1 MKIANKIVMAV
12 VAAFL
17 IVAAALKAKQILTE
31 PILTKGFW
39 ESWLF
44 LVIQIPLEFG
54 LGIWLISGLFRKA
67 AWLAGTLAFGGF
79 VIITGYKAISGDASC
94 GCFGTVHVNPWITLL
109 TIDVPLFIL
118 LLAFRP
124 KGEKLLPPPWPSAK
138 HFFGVAIPT
147 IIFLAILVPVLVF
160 NKPPETTDKYEV
172 IRPDQWTT
180 VKPVKPVKLPI
191 PDTNTVPDANVAAV
205 VTPPN
210 TDANKEPN
218 KAAPVNV
225 QPQNEWP
232 MLKRIDI
239 ADSLRSGIV
248 VVLLYHFDCPGC
260 QEAIPQYEKL
270 NKELGGNDGAIKFAF
285 IAVPPYGDE
294 KLNPVPKDTKC
305 LNGKLISD
313 KKEIMMTPFVVLL
326 QDSAVVKAWEGKAP
340 TLDEILNE
348 LSQ

>member
-17 IVAAALKAKQILTE
+17 IVAAALKTNQILTE

-54 LGIWLISGLFRKA
+54 LGIWLVCGLFRKA

-79 VIITGYKAISGDASC
+79 IIITSYKALAGDASC

-109 TIDVPLFIL
+109 SIDLPLFIL
-118 LLAFRP
+118 LLVFRP
-124 KGEKLLPPPWPSAK
+124 KGEKLLPPPRPSAK
-138 HFFGVAIPT
+138 HFFGAAIPT
-147 IIFLAILVPVLVF
+147 VIFLAALIPVLVF
-160 NKPPETTDKYEV
+160 NKPPEKTEKYEV
-172 IRPDQWTT
+172 IRPEQWTT
-180 VKPVKPVKLPI
+180 VKPVKPPI
-191 PDTNTVPDANVAAV
+191 PLPQVDTNTIPDANA
-205 VTPPN
+205 
-210 TDANKEPN
+210 EPN
-218 KAAPVNV
+218 KIAPANV
-225 QPQNEWP
+225 QPGHEWQ

-239 ADSLRSGIV
+239 ADLLRSGVV

-260 QEAIPQYEKL
+260 QEAIPRYDKL
-270 NKELGGNDGAIKFAF
+270 NKELSGNDDAIRFAF

-305 LNGKLISD
+305 LSGKLISD
-313 KKEIMMTPFVVLL
+313 KKEIMMTPVVVLL
-326 QDSAVVKAWEGKAP
+326 QDGGVVKAWEGKAP
-340 TLDEILNE
+340 TLDELLSA